1 MKPSIFILLFFAAL
15 ALGSCKKNYT
25 CDCELINTYKG
36 VAPDSS
42 YTRRYKN
49 SSTPYDKKMTEKQA
63 KAACDHE
70 AESILSN
77 YQNASA
83 VFYAQLPSNLGIKPS
98 PYDNYTASCT
108 LK

>member
-1 MKPSIFILLFFAAL
+1 
-15 ALGSCKKNYT
+15 
-25 CDCELINTYKG
+25 
-36 VAPDSS
+36 
-42 YTRRYKN
+42 
-49 SSTPYDKKMTEKQA
+49 MTEKQA